1 METTY
6 RRTIETVAR
15 DGGRSE
21 RQEEMLKEYRL
32 DLLVNGKNWKT
43 CMCTCTDLE
52 ELVLGRLF
60 EDGRIENLE
69 DVKDCRIDEMGHR
82 AEVMIEPVT
91 GMKQAKEN
99 RGPFAWKEEWV
110 FSLADVFAQDT
121 KLHRRTSCTHSCFLA
136 ERGTV
141 LYVSEDIGRH
151 NAMDKAVGWAIKNG
165 VFLGKCML
173 FTSGRIS
180 SDMIRKVIRAR
191 IPLVASNAAPTEE
204 AVELAEEC
212 GIILVGAAK
221 QNRMKIFC
229 AGKP

>member
-60 EDGRIENLE
+60 EDGRIERME
-69 DVKDCRIDEMGHR
+69 EVKDCRIDEAGHR
-82 AEVMIEPVT
+82 AEVAIEPVT
-91 GMKQAKEN
+91 GMKRTEQDRE
-99 RGPFAWKEEWV
+99 PFAWEAEWV

-136 ERGTV
+136 ERGTI
-141 LYVSEDIGRH
+141 LYASEDIGRH
-151 NAMDKAVGWAIKNG
+151 NAMDKAVGWAMKNG
-165 VFLGKCML
+165 VFLEKCML
-173 FTSGRIS
+173 FTSGRVA
-180 SDMIRKVIRAR
+180 SDMMKKVIRAG

-204 AVELAEEC
+204 AVELAEEQ
-212 GIILVGAAK
+212 GIVLVGAAK
-221 QNRMKIFC
+221 QNKMKIFC